1 MIDIMR
7 IFSGLAFMSESPYI
21 HNVSAQE
28 FQALVIENSL
38 KQPVLVDFWADWC
51 EPCKV
56 IMPVLA
62 KLAEE
67 YAGKFILAK
76 VDTEQEKE
84 LAAHFGIKSLPTMK
98 LFVNGQIADERMG
111 VIPESEVRAFIDAF
125 IASESDKIMSMAMQA
140 LGEGRAEEALALM
153 NQALTKDPENA
164 DLKISIAK
172 IVAAQGDRESA
183 LALIDSLSD
192 EDNKKDEAVKLR
204 AEIDIARQLENT
216 PPLQEIDQRLSDDP
230 NDLEALWQKSL
241 HLSATAN
248 YDEAMDCLL
257 KIMIIDRQFKN
268 DLGRTSL
275 ISLFDLLG
283 GEHLS
288 VQKYR
293 RKMFTLLH

>member
-1 MIDIMR
+1 
-7 IFSGLAFMSESPYI
+7 MSESPYI
-21 HNVSAQE
+21 HNVSAQD

-51 EPCKV
+51 EPCKTV
-56 IMPVLA
+56 MPMLA

-76 VDTEQEKE
+76 VDTEQEKA

-98 LFVNGQIADERMG
+98 LFVKGQIADERIG

-125 IASESDKIMSMAMQA
+125 VTSESDKIVSAAMQA
-140 LGEGRAEEALALM
+140 LDEGRAEDALALM
-153 NQALTKDPENA
+153 NQALAKDPENA
-164 DLKISIAK
+164 DLKIDIAK
-172 IVAAQGDRESA
+172 IVAAQGDRDSA
-183 LALIDSLSD
+183 LALLDSLSD
-192 EDNKKDEAVKLR
+192 EDNKKDEVVKLR
-204 AEIDIARQLENT
+204 AEVNMAKQLENA
-216 PPLQEIDQRLSDDP
+216 PALPEIEQRLSDDP
-230 NDLEALWQKSL
+230 NDLDALLQKSR
-241 HLSATAN
+241 HLSASAD
-248 YDEAMDCLL
+248 YDEAMECLL
-257 KIMIIDRQFKN
+257 KIMTVDRQFED

-283 GEHLS
+283 GEHPS